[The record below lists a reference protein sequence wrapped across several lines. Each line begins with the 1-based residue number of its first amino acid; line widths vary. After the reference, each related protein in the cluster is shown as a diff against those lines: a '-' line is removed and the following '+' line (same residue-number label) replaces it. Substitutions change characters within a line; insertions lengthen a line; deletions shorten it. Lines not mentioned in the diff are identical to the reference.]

1 MLQVR
6 VWGEGREAMVWC
18 VVCVCIV
25 LLRVCV
31 CVCVC
36 ARTRVSEAMLVKVCC
51 LQTKGDIFVAAVFW
65 IYM

>member
-1 MLQVR
+1 MVCGVR
-6 VWGEGREAMVWC
+6 VY
-18 VVCVCIV
+18 CIV
-25 LLRVCV
+25 ACVCV

-36 ARTRVSEAMLVKVCC
+36 VHAGACQKRCWSKCC